1 MSTLR
6 EVVGELA
13 DALDQPP
20 TAVLGVP
27 VAIDLRVVPIGHGE
41 FVSGVPDNLV
51 AVVHDAFGAFGAP
64 YADLTKLE
72 RANALRAR
80 FTSVADT
87 LAAALTRVPDAGVLL
102 AALDDEPTACAE
114 LLDDL
119 ADSRRLVGRFLLD
132 AGDEFDDERID
143 QLGDGYVRA
152 AERWSALAPTPVPE
166 LVHEILVL
174 ERACQEWMQGA
185 SELPTRYAF

>member
-6 EVVGELA
+6 ELVDELA
-13 DALDQPP
+13 AALGQPP
-20 TAVLGVP
+20 ASVLGVP
-27 VAIDLRVVPIGHGE
+27 VAIDLRVVAIGHGQ
-41 FVSGVPDNLV
+41 FVSGVPEDLV
-51 AVVHDAFGAFGAP
+51 TRVHDAFDAVATE
-64 YADLTKLE
+64 LTKLE
-72 RANALRAR
+72 RANALRTR
-80 FTSVADT
+80 FAQVAGE
-87 LAAALTRVPDAGVLL
+87 LEAALGKLPDEGVLL
-102 AALDDEPTACAE
+102 AALDDEPAACNA

-152 AERWSALAPTPVPE
+152 AERWSALAANPVPE
-166 LVHEILVL
+166 LVRDILTL

>member
-6 EVVGELA
+6 EIVGELA
-13 DALDQPP
+13 TELGQPP
-20 TAVLGVP
+20 ASVVGLP
-27 VAIDLRVVPIGHGE
+27 VAIDLRVVAIGHGR
-41 FVSGVPDNLV
+41 FLSGVPEDLV
-51 AVVHDAFGAFGAP
+51 ARVHDAFDGASTE
-64 YADLTKLE
+64 LTKLE

-80 FTSVADT
+80 FTQVARE
-87 LAAALTRVPDAGVLL
+87 LATSLGNVPDAGGLL
-102 AALDDEPTACAE
+102 ATLDDEPAACRA

-119 ADSRRLVGRFLLD
+119 VDGRRLVGRFLLD

-152 AERWSALAPTPVPE
+152 AERWSVLAANPVPE
-166 LVHEILVL
+166 LVHDILAL

-185 SELPTRYAF
+185 SELPTRYTF

>member
-1 MSTLR
+1 VSTLR
-6 EVVGELA
+6 ELVSELA
-13 DALDQPP
+13 DELDQPP

-27 VAIDLRVVPIGHGE
+27 VAIDLRVVPIGHGQ
-41 FVSGVPDNLV
+41 FVNGVPDDLV
-51 AVVHDAFGAFGAP
+51 TRVHDAFGA
-64 YADLTKLE
+64 DSDDRTKLE
-72 RANALRAR
+72 RANALRTR
-80 FTSVADT
+80 FAQVASE
-87 LAAALTRVPDAGVLL
+87 LEPALGTVPDAGVLL
-102 AALDDEPTACAE
+102 AALDDEPAACRE

-152 AERWSALAPTPVPE
+152 AERWSALATNPVPE
-166 LVHEILVL
+166 LVREILAL